1 VFSIQVFSIQVF
13 STQVFSTQA
22 FSTQAFSTQAFS
34 TQAFSTKRF
43 PRPRFPSGPATPLGH
58 RRRRKTN
65 AAAPGGYWP
74 GAKNAMIITH
84 TKHALCK
91 S

>member
-1 VFSIQVFSIQVF
+1 MLNAVFYPSVFHPSVF
-13 STQVFSTQA
+13 HPSVFHPSV
-22 FSTQAFSTQAFS
+22 FH
-34 TQAFSTKRF
+34 QAFSTKRF
-43 PRPRFPSGPATPLGH
+43 PPSAFRGRAFHQDQQLPLGH